1 MAWDAAAASHLSCLN
16 RGQHCAMSLVGPGV
30 ITESPIIRQQV
41 NSLGYLLQVI
51 CGHQQLILLQICLPA
66 HPRTRHQ
73 HQHVHSFQLQN
84 PLHVHVCNTIRPSFL
99 TTLRPF
105 RTPSRQVS
113 CSHTLTSKVCI
124 ASKKQRKGTSSS
136 RTGSGPLLSTRPTAN
151 WCSLTTP
158 FSVQTPSSL
167 AFLYIYS
174 DSFINHV
181 SLHPSFHFPTPP
193 YPCAR
198 TSTWVAELSS
208 SADVSVTGAHNLY
221 LHALS
226 IILAVDFS

>member
-1 MAWDAAAASHLSCLN
+1 MAWDVAAASHLSCLN

-30 ITESPIIRQQV
+30 FTESPITRQQV
-41 NSLGYLLQVI
+41 NSLGYLFKVM
-51 CGHQQLILLQICLPA
+51 CGHQQLIILQICLPA

-73 HQHVHSFQLQN
+73 HQHVHSFQLQD
-84 PLHVHVCNTIRPSFL
+84 PLPVQVCNTIRPSFL
-99 TTLRPF
+99 TTLHPF
-105 RTPSRQVS
+105 RTPARQVS
-113 CSHTLTSKVCI
+113 RSHTLTSKVCI
-124 ASKKQRKGTSSS
+124 ASRKQRKCTSSS
-136 RTGSGPLLSTRPTAN
+136 QTGSGPLMSTRPTAN
-151 WCSLTTP
+151 WCSLSTP

-174 DSFINHV
+174 DSFVNRV
-181 SLHPSFHFPTPP
+181 SLHPSFPFPTPP

-198 TSTWVAELSS
+198 TGTREAELSW
-208 SADVSVTGAHNLY
+208 SADLSVSGTHNLY